1 MEAAEGRGAALARR
15 QPTGRYRSRAAARRV
30 RAAAAQK
37 RAPRPSPEGV
47 AVEALAGPPANMAVS
62 ARRANSL
69 VIEPPR
75 GAHRA
80 SPGGGPRHEGHWP
93 GAGGTGDG
101 SVDVAR
107 V

>member
-1 MEAAEGRGAALARR
+1 
-15 QPTGRYRSRAAARRV
+15 
-30 RAAAAQK
+30 
-37 RAPRPSPEGV
+37 
-47 AVEALAGPPANMAVS
+47 VEAVAAPPANRAVS
-62 ARRANSL
+62 TQRANSL

-80 SPGGGPRHEGHWP
+80 SPGGGPRHKGQRP

-107 V
+107 VESDLHAHSGGRGRAPSEPSRKCYG